1 MRYALAKRM
10 SGNDML
16 PRTVKPQKGLH
27 IFALSPASPTIVRM
41 ELSYPDSRSKIG
53 AEINQ
58 KSFHSC
64 GTVLSFAISVYFFI
78 SFVTVADWY

>member
-1 MRYALAKRM
+1 MIQVVM
-10 SGNDML
+10 WS
-16 PRTVKPQKGLH
+16 VKPVKKGLY
-27 IFALSPASPTIVRM
+27 IFALSPAFLLLWEWIWAI
-41 ELSYPDSRSKIG
+41 LDSRSKIG